1 MKYFR
6 LQMKPAAVDSGRV
19 DFFVLENV
27 SQVYYL
33 IFKDSQFPLMFNFY
47 LKIYAVAIQAFDS
60 GTYTNQQ
67 QQQRIPI
74 GHTRD
79 MACPYL
85 DF

>member
-33 IFKDSQFPLMFNFY
+33 IFKDS
-47 LKIYAVAIQAFDS
+47 
-60 GTYTNQQ
+60 
-67 QQQRIPI
+67 
-74 GHTRD
+74 
-79 MACPYL
+79 
-85 DF
+85 